1 MSDNFLNFPKELK
14 RNILEGAESTLGIK
28 PYLLEKDIWI
38 CWVLRELFQL
48 PKKMAF
54 KGGTSLSKCY
64 GLLDRFSED
73 VDVTIDYREFMPD
86 IDFARESKNALK
98 NKREKLKEEVNHYLI
113 ASVIPFLETAFLTQ
127 LPDQAIFNYEFKD
140 GEKLYFYYPSVFER
154 KSDDYVG
161 DSVLVEFGGTNKTE
175 PNEEY
180 LVKPYLNLDGLLL
193 PTAKVIALSSERTF
207 WEKVTLIHV
216 ECHRGRLKAAPARLS
231 RHWYD
236 LAKLSKSS
244 VKAKA
249 LENKYLLND
258 VLMIKKA
265 FFNASYANYDKCE
278 KQQFRLVPELDE
290 IVGLKVDYEHMIKSD
305 MFLNEPMK
313 FDNVVEEL
321 NDLQERINQITL

>member
-48 PKKMAF
+48 SKKMAF

-86 IDFARESKNALK
+86 IDFAGESKNALK
-98 NKREKLKEEVNHYLI
+98 NKREKLKEEVSRYVI
-113 ASVIPFLETAFLTQ
+113 ASVIPFLEAAFLTQ
-127 LPDQAIFNYEFKD
+127 FPNQATFNYEFKD

-161 DSVLVEFGGTNKTE
+161 DSVLVEFGGTNKTD

-193 PTAKVIALSSERTF
+193 PTAKVLAFSSERTF

-216 ECHRGRLKAAPARLS
+216 ECHRGRLKEAPARLS

-244 VKAKA
+244 VKVKA
-249 LENKYLLND
+249 LKNKSLLMD

-265 FFNASYANYDKCE
+265 FFNAGYANYDKCE
-278 KQQFRLVPELDE
+278 NQQFRLVPELNE
-290 IVGLKVDYEHMIKSD
+290 IEGLKIDYEHMIKSD

-313 FDNVVEEL
+313 FDDVVEEL
-321 NDLQERINQITL
+321 NGLQEKINQIIL

>member
-14 RNILEGAESTLGIK
+14 QNILKGAESRLGIK

-38 CWVLRELFQL
+38 CWLLRELFQL

-86 IDFARESKNALK
+86 IEFSKESKNALK
-98 NKREKLKEEVNHYLI
+98 NKREKLKEEVSNYVMTT
-113 ASVIPFLETAFLTQ
+113 VIPPLEKAFLAEFPEQ
-127 LPDQAIFNYEFKD
+127 GSFNYKFND

-161 DSVLVEFGGTNKTE
+161 DSVLVEFGGTNKTD
-175 PNEEY
+175 PNEEF
-180 LVKPYLNLDGLLL
+180 LVKPYLSIDGLLL
-193 PTAKVIALSSERTF
+193 PTAKVLAFSSERTF

-216 ECHRGRLKAAPARLS
+216 ECHRGRLKEAPHRLS

-236 LAKLSKSS
+236 LTKLSQSL
-244 VKAKA
+244 VKEKA
-249 LENKYLLND
+249 LQNKSLLND

-265 FFNASYANYDKCE
+265 FFNAGYANYDKCE
-278 KQQFRLVPELDE
+278 SQQFCLVPNLDE
-290 IVGLKVDYEHMIKSD
+290 IAGLKADYEKMIRSD

-313 FDNVVEEL
+313 FDNVIEEL
-321 NDLQERINQITL
+321 NDLQGKINQIKV

>member
-14 RNILEGAESTLGIK
+14 RNILEGAEATLGIK

-86 IDFARESKNALK
+86 LDFSSQSKSAIK
-98 NKREKLKEEVNHYLI
+98 NKREKLKEEVSHYVI
-113 ASVIPFLETAFLTQ
+113 ARVIPFLKTAFLTQ
-127 LPDQAIFNYEFKD
+127 FPDQAKFNYEFKN

-154 KSDDYVG
+154 KADDYVG

-193 PTAKVIALSSERTF
+193 PIAKVLTLSSERTF

-216 ECHRGRLKAAPARLS
+216 ECHRGRLKEAPARLS

-244 VKAKA
+244 VKVKA
-249 LENKYLLND
+249 LENKSLLSD

-265 FFNASYANYDKCE
+265 FFNAGYANYDKCE
-278 KQQFRLVPELDE
+278 NQQFRLVPELDE
-290 IVGLKVDYEHMIKSD
+290 IAGLKIDYEHMIKSD
-305 MFLNEPMK
+305 MFLSEPIA
-313 FDNVVEEL
+313 FDNLIEEL
-321 NDLQERINQITL
+321 KILQDALNQV